1 MTPDTLIELTHWHWW
16 ILAIVLV
23 VLEVFAPGA
32 VFLWLGISAA
42 VVGSLLYFV
51 PGIDWEYQLLIFSVL
66 SILSILLWKKYQ
78 SKNPVQTDQPQ
89 LNRRGSQYIG
99 RLFTLDEPIVNEVG
113 KIHVDDTIWKIQGE
127 DCPANTRVRV
137 TGVDGTIL
145 LVEVIS

>member
-1 MTPDTLIELTHWHWW
+1 
-16 ILAIVLV
+16 

-32 VFLWLGISAA
+32 VFLWLGISAG
-42 VVGSLLYFV
+42 VVGSLLYFI
-51 PGIDWEYQLLIFSVL
+51 PGIDWEYQLLIFSLL
-66 SILSILLWKKYQ
+66 SIVSILLWKKYQ
-78 SKNPVQTDQPQ
+78 TKNPVQTDQPQ

-127 DCPANTRVRV
+127 DCPANSRVRV

-145 LVEVIS
+145 LVETVS